1 MAKKNISVNFGGYT
15 IREIFDFNSEDLGLN
30 LTVIIPRD
38 AWYEIQNSEL
48 GKNLLGG
55 ISTECKKNLK
65 DSLGSSD
72 YKKYIFGYMEDLSE
86 NLSNRLEALQKDE
99 IITKIVISEN
109 GTIVSYLNGNKIE
122 STKFPKEIVEKVLLV
137 YRSVINI

>member
-30 LTVIIPRD
+30 LTVIMPRD
-38 AWYEIQNSEL
+38 ALSEILNSEL
-48 GKNLLGG
+48 GKNLIGG
-55 ISTECKKNLK
+55 ITIEGRKMLK
-65 DSLGSSD
+65 DSLGPSN

-86 NLSNRLEALQKDE
+86 NLLKRLEALQKDE
-99 IITKIVISEN
+99 IITKTVISEN

-122 STKFPKEIVEKVLLV
+122 SAKFPKEIVEKALLV
-137 YRSVINI
+137 YRSAVNI